1 MNLFQLVE
9 RRSPVVVEPRGSASV
24 ARDRLQTLFSHE
36 RGAAASF
43 NAAKTH
49 QVSLRA
55 LTPVQAA
62 CLRAIRCGKVAR
74 TPIAVA
80 AGLSLRRAA
89 DALNALC
96 ELGLIRRDPHGRG
109 WALTE
114 LGQSGPMQVPELVPG
129 TNDAPAQNPVQVG
142 VMGRRLLELLNRPRC
157 GREIIAELNISQHRL
172 RALTVAL
179 IAMGKVR
186 VGDPDRVT
194 LVVARSD
201 DTSVLLTYHGA
212 RVLSSF
218 PLLDETT
225 PSLVAADLRMP
236 ISDATQHVSSLR
248 EQGLVREL
256 GQSGRGVHYELTP
269 LGSAHPQYRAEA
281 KKARPVP
288 LVVKSERA
296 RLVLSRLSQHGPAQ
310 THDLREALHIPRES
324 AKALMQHLKR
334 KGLVRKSAASVSAPF
349 ELTELGLM
357 TEQAMTRRFRDGTS
371 SRTAVAS
378 SAGG

>member
-43 NAAKTH
+43 NSAKTH
-49 QVSLRA
+49 QVSSEL
-55 LTPVQAA
+55 LTHVQAA
-62 CLRAIRCGKVAR
+62 CLRAIRGGKAAR

-80 AGLSLRRAA
+80 AGLSLRCAA

-96 ELGLIRRDPHGRG
+96 ELGFIRRDPHGRG
-109 WALTE
+109 WALTN

-129 TNDAPAQNPVQVG
+129 TNDAPAQNPMRVG

-201 DTSVLLTYHGA
+201 DPSVLLTHHGA
-212 RVLSSF
+212 RVLSAFS
-218 PLLDETT
+218 LLDETT
-225 PSLVAADLRMP
+225 PSHVAADFRMP
-236 ISDATQHVSSLR
+236 ISDVMQHVSFLR
-248 EQGLVREL
+248 EQGLVRES

-269 LGSAHPQYRAEA
+269 LGFGSPAISRRGEEGAPRALS
-281 KKARPVP
+281 RQI
-288 LVVKSERA
+288 RA
-296 RLVLSRLSQHGPAQ
+296 RSPGVVAP
-310 THDLREALHIPRES
+310 
-324 AKALMQHLKR
+324 
-334 KGLVRKSAASVSAPF
+334 VSAW
-349 ELTELGLM
+349 
-357 TEQAMTRRFRDGTS
+357 ASADARS
-371 SRTAVAS
+371 SGGAS
-378 SAGG
+378 HPAGVG